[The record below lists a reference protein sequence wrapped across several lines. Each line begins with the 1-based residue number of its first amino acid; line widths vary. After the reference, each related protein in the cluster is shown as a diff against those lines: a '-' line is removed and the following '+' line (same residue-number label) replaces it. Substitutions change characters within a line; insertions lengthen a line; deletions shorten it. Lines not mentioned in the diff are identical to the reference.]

1 MRNSLLF
8 IVLLGLLGAC
18 VPTNKRILLQ
28 SEEGEDRSK
37 QERKITQVDFQY
49 KLLPGDV
56 VSINISSLTASE
68 YNFLS
73 SLDTRQ
79 NERLDPLLTGFLI
92 DVDGNIVLPHI
103 GNVKI
108 KGLTVKGAQEKIK
121 TLVATLLNNPTVYIR
136 LVSFDFSILGE
147 VRNQGKFSI
156 YDGQINILEAI
167 GLGGGLSDFADGENI
182 KIVRTVN
189 NVSTIAIVN
198 VLKEDVIASPYY
210 YIHPNDVIMVPPLKT
225 KNFRQNQSSNLSLIF
240 TGLATIAS
248 VVLVYVNVNNLNG
261 N

>member
-1 MRNSLLF
+1 MKNFILFALLIGF
-8 IVLLGLLGAC
+8 LGAC

-28 SEEGEDRSK
+28 SDEGEDRSK
-37 QERKITQVDFQY
+37 QEKKITQVDFDY

-56 VSINISSLTASE
+56 VSINVSSLTASE
-68 YNFLS
+68 YNVLS
-73 SLDTRQ
+73 SLETRQ
-79 NERLDPLLTGFLI
+79 NEKLDPLLTGFLI
-92 DVDGNIVLPHI
+92 GKDGNIVLPHI
-103 GNVKI
+103 GDVQI
-108 KGLTVKGAQEKIK
+108 KGLTVKEAQEKIK
-121 TLVATLLNNPTVYIR
+121 GLVAALLNNPTVYVR

-147 VRNQGKFSI
+147 VKTQGKYSI

-167 GLGGGLSDFADGENI
+167 GKGGGLSDFADGENI

-248 VVLVYVNVNNLNG
+248 VVLVYVNVNNLKK
-261 N
+261 